1 MNDLERTEFGYI
13 TNQSRRRA
21 FSARL
26 IEFVSGHAV
35 PRCKLKTFR
44 LHLRVTKMTRD
55 ISELREELDK
65 LSPKQKAE
73 LARTLIDS
81 LDEELDENVEQLW
94 LDEAMRRYEAY
105 RRGEISSR
113 PAAEVFA
120 RVRAR
125 LRR

>member
-1 MNDLERTEFGYI
+1 M
-13 TNQSRRRA
+13 
-21 FSARL
+21 ARD
-26 IEFVSGHAV
+26 
-35 PRCKLKTFR
+35 T
-44 LHLRVTKMTRD
+44 
-55 ISELREELDK
+55 SELREELDK

-81 LDEELDENVEQLW
+81 LDEGLDEDVEQIW
-94 LDEAMRRYEAY
+94 LDEAARRYEAY
-105 RRGEISSR
+105 RRRNVTSR

>member
-1 MNDLERTEFGYI
+1 
-13 TNQSRRRA
+13 
-21 FSARL
+21 
-26 IEFVSGHAV
+26 
-35 PRCKLKTFR
+35 
-44 LHLRVTKMTRD
+44 MTRD

-81 LDEELDENVEQLW
+81 LDEDLDDNLQQLW
-94 LDEAMRRYEAY
+94 LDEARRRYEAY